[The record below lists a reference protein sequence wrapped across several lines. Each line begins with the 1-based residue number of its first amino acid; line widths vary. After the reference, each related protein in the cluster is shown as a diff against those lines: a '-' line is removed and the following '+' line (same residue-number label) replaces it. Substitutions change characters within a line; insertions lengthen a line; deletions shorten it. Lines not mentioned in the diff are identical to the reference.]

1 MLPRGSGIRT
11 EKKRGALRARTGP
24 EGRQGTAHAVCDAAD
39 RSGGEAFAGR
49 GAGAGGRQLHA
60 LSDDGNDRHP
70 RRHRPGRRPPRPE
83 GSPGGPD
90 RGHRGRERT
99 VHGGLT
105 ASSTRPP
112 ARAARLHSP
121 RGGPGSNRVPSGGRV
136 ERSPPPSALSG
147 RGVSAAGPR
156 VGRPA
161 SLENRTP
168 PSGTGP
174 PPLNAARYPYSVVPT
189 TL

>member
-60 LSDDGNDRHP
+60 LRDDGNDQYP
-70 RRHRPGRRPPRPE
+70 RRHRPGGRPPRPE

-99 VHGGLT
+99 VPGGLT
-105 ASSTRPP
+105 ASSARPP
-112 ARAARLHSP
+112 ARARSEEHTSELQSRENLVCRL
-121 RGGPGSNRVPSGGRV
+121 
-136 ERSPPPSALSG
+136 L
-147 RGVSAAGPR
+147 
-156 VGRPA
+156 
-161 SLENRTP
+161 LEKKKKTY
-168 PSGTGP
+168 
-174 PPLNAARYPYSVVPT
+174 LQ
-189 TL
+189 